1 MKFLAKIVSETS
13 RNLLFYQHPEAN
25 NTAET
30 PLTGVDRVQNLLD
43 ITDKTRQ
50 QTDLWSESAE
60 DRIGFAQETLRAEKG
75 HYQEALKMTPE
86 DSQTLDTDLDHE
98 LLSIKQREAQEVG
111 RLKQETE
118 NQFAESVTGPIDSLT
133 GIKPAG
139 WESNETP
146 GSAEAVIDTT
156 NPNTNIADTVL
167 RQGDVSESTS
177 IMKS

>member
-13 RNLLFYQHPEAN
+13 RNLFYQHPEAS
-25 NTAET
+25 NTPENLSIGMDKVGDLVNET
-30 PLTGVDRVQNLLD
+30 KRLEE
-43 ITDKTRQ
+43 KTHNS
-50 QTDLWSESAE
+50 TEYAE
-60 DRIGFAQETLRAEKG
+60 DRIGFAQETLQATKA
-75 HYQEALKMTPE
+75 HYEEAFTLTPE
-86 DSQTLDTDLDHE
+86 VSGELDQQLDHE
-98 LLSIKQREAQEVG
+98 LLSIKKKEAEEVG
-111 RLKQETE
+111 RLQQETQDQLA
-118 NQFAESVTGPIDSLT
+118 NGVIGGVDSIT

-167 RQGDVSESTS
+167 RQGNVSESAS